1 MTIVPATDPHHFDA
15 FRRLNEAWITTL
27 FEMEPE
33 DERLL
38 GNPQEAILAPGGV
51 VWVLLDGE
59 AVVGTVALLHEG
71 AGCYELIKMTVAEAY
86 RGRGWGAQLVQTAI
100 DGAQQRG
107 ARMLYLIT
115 ERSLED
121 AIHLYTKA
129 GFVEVPFKGT
139 LCAARCD
146 VKMEFRGVLS

>member
-1 MTIVPATDPHHFDA
+1 
-15 FRRLNEAWITTL
+15 
-27 FEMEPE
+27 MEPE

-38 GNPQEAILAPGGV
+38 GNPQEAILAPGGAI
-51 VWVLLDGE
+51 WVLVDGE

-115 ERSLED
+115 ERGLKD

-129 GFVEVPFKGT
+129 GFVEVPFEGS

-146 VKMEFRGVLS
+146 VKMVYRGTR

>member
-1 MTIVPATDPHHFDA
+1 
-15 FRRLNEAWITTL
+15 
-27 FEMEPE
+27 MEPE

-38 GNPQEAILAPGGV
+38 GNPQEAILAPGGAL
-51 VWVLLDGE
+51 WVLIDHD

-71 AGCYELIKMTVAEAY
+71 AGCYELIKMTVAKEY
-86 RGRGWGAQLVQTAI
+86 RGQGWGSRLVQTAI
-100 DGAQQRG
+100 DGARRRG

-115 ERSLED
+115 ERSLKD

-129 GFVEVPFKGT
+129 GFEEVPFEGP

-146 VKMEFRGVLS
+146 VKMRYGGTLG